1 MALKGFPNL
10 KIELDDNTGA
20 ALQDI
25 SAYVTTING
34 YTPEQILEEITAAG
48 DADERWAV
56 VGFNRLEPIVLT
68 GPYDNT
74 ADGLWDV
81 TRDTPA
87 TARRIKFTFDMPGAA
102 DTKQIATF
110 IRSQKIGME
119 RASLHAVEV
128 TLQPTGAVT

>member
-1 MALKGFPNL
+1 MATFGFPAL

-20 ALQDI
+20 AFQDI

-34 YTPEQILEEITAAG
+34 YTPEQILEDISAAG
-48 DADERWAV
+48 DDDERWAV

-81 TRDTPA
+81 TRDTLA

-102 DTKQIATF
+102 DTKQVATF
-110 IRSQKIGME
+110 IRSSSYKPE
-119 RASLHAVEV
+119 RAKLHAVEV